1 MLSDH
6 QRGLE
11 LLIKE
16 EQHELWAS
24 ERNHEENDC
33 GQFRLQSPVC
43 WEKNEEDT
51 KPETHHQKYN
61 WKSKEQTDLQD
72 FRPDESNVPVASTS
86 QAQDGQESQQTTVKF
101 MDHIQ
106 ADDNRSSF
114 STSREAAVVQ
124 FCSAASD
131 FHCHLCDKPF
141 SSNQFLINHA
151 FHFHSRNADVL
162 CAVCGKT
169 LESTESLIA
178 HINSHKGP
186 KCCHICGKH
195 CNSTTSLKEHVAS
208 HAGVKL
214 HCCPLCG
221 KECGRKGDLK
231 IHMRIHTGEKPFCCS
246 YCCKSFTHS
255 GHLKKHLRSHTGER
269 PHRCGVCGKRFLQST
284 HLKSHM
290 GTHIQKNWRLS
301 SNNSEHHKTGHLQSY
316 MFMSDESGVVK
327 ICFKILSF
335 LTGKKWED
343 WEDINIESLSKPFE
357 GNGLCQHS
365 TPSRSLV

>member
-1 MLSDH
+1 M
-6 QRGLE
+6 
-11 LLIKE
+11 
-16 EQHELWAS
+16 
-24 ERNHEENDC
+24 DC
-33 GQFRLQSPVC
+33 GVAARLGKSGQR
-43 WEKNEEDT
+43 N
-51 KPETHHQKYN
+51 KPCIFKYN
-61 WKSKEQTDLQD
+61 QTDLQD
-72 FRPDESNVPVASTS
+72 FRPDEFNVPVASTS
-86 QAQDGQESQQTTVKF
+86 QVQDGRESQQTTAKF

-106 ADDNRSSF
+106 ADDNQSSF

-255 GHLKKHLRSHTGER
+255 GHLKKHLGCSNLTQIKIYSMCRFSTIMSQTFSD
-269 PHRCGVCGKRFLQST
+269 GKIY
-284 HLKSHM
+284 H
-290 GTHIQKNWRLS
+290 
-301 SNNSEHHKTGHLQSY
+301 
-316 MFMSDESGVVK
+316 
-327 ICFKILSF
+327 
-335 LTGKKWED
+335 
-343 WEDINIESLSKPFE
+343 
-357 GNGLCQHS
+357 
-365 TPSRSLV
+365 